1 MKRTLGDPVIK
12 FFISVVGIVLI
23 SIVLKELQHI
33 FIPFVVAYFLYFIF
47 EPLNKFLAKWKFP
60 STLSMVIDI
69 FIVITIVWGLSRIL
83 IDAFGKFGQELPQ
96 YEIKLNNIIST
107 TAASFGITDSM
118 LTNFNLSEILQTLD
132 YGGLASG
139 FFSSTIS
146 IFSSVFFVLFFFIFI
161 SSGHNKI
168 YDVIKTRYVAKNTK
182 ASLKKMK
189 KKNIQLGTEDRAE
202 ISRDNIEKIQQDRT
216 VKIEKTFKDII
227 EQVQRYIATKFLIS
241 LTTGVLVG
249 FTLWLFDVRFFVLWG
264 FLTLIL
270 NFIPNIGS
278 VLAVILPTLMVLVQ
292 FESFGY
298 ALLVASI
305 IAVIQNVIGNIIEP
319 KIFGDRL
326 GLNPIVILM
335 SLLIWGYIW
344 GVIGMILSV
353 PLTAII
359 KLVISNSNS
368 KNLKFMSELMS
379 N

>member
-1 MKRTLGDPVIK
+1 
-12 FFISVVGIVLI
+12 
-23 SIVLKELQHI
+23 
-33 FIPFVVAYFLYFIF
+33 
-47 EPLNKFLAKWKFP
+47 
-60 STLSMVIDI
+60 MVIDI

-202 ISRDNIEKIQQDRT
+202 ISRDNIEKIQQERT

-359 KLVISNSNS
+359 KLVITNSNS

>member
-202 ISRDNIEKIQQDRT
+202 ISRDNIEKIQQ
-216 VKIEKTFKDII
+216 
-227 EQVQRYIATKFLIS
+227 
-241 LTTGVLVG
+241 
-249 FTLWLFDVRFFVLWG
+249 
-264 FLTLIL
+264 
-270 NFIPNIGS
+270 
-278 VLAVILPTLMVLVQ
+278 
-292 FESFGY
+292 
-298 ALLVASI
+298 ALLQHWHELPQQFITSSVGVEGREEI
-305 IAVIQNVIGNIIEP
+305 LQFINEV
-319 KIFGDRL
+319 KDRYFKAL
-326 GLNPIVILM
+326 
-335 SLLIWGYIW
+335 
-344 GVIGMILSV
+344 
-353 PLTAII
+353 
-359 KLVISNSNS
+359 
-368 KNLKFMSELMS
+368 
-379 N
+379 

>member
-202 ISRDNIEKIQQDRT
+202 ISRDNIEKIQQERT

>member
-202 ISRDNIEKIQQDRT
+202 ISRDNIEKIQQERT

-359 KLVISNSNS
+359 QLVISNSNS

>member
-202 ISRDNIEKIQQDRT
+202 ISRDNIEKIQQERT

-292 FESFGY
+292 FESVGY